1 MAASLLVMLPVILIF
16 LLAQQVFIEGIKFGV
31 GK

>member
-1 MAASLLVMLPVILIF
+1 MAASIIVMLPIILLF
-16 LLAQQVFIEGIKFGV
+16 LLAQRVFIEGIKFGV